1 MPLHAART
9 GRILLALGLL
19 FGSVASAVAE
29 PRRIVSAGGS
39 VTEIVHALGAGDRLV
54 GVDSTS
60 FHPPEVRN
68 LPDVG
73 YLRALSAEPVLSL
86 SPDMVLAEADAGPPE
101 ALTQL
106 RAAGVEVVTAPDK
119 PDIEGVAAKIETVAA
134 ALGREAAGEALKSE
148 ILARWAEVRE
158 AVAATGE
165 RPRVLFVLSTGSG
178 APLVA
183 GLETSAAGI
192 IEMAGGGNAIRDFT
206 NFRPLTPEAGVALAP
221 DVILVTRRTV
231 DMLGGEAALLALPG
245 LAATPAAEAGR
256 VVAMDGLLLLGFGPR
271 TPEAAA
277 RLARALHPDIELP
290 AGPWDAE

>member
-9 GRILLALGLL
+9 GRIVLALGLL
-19 FGSVASAVAE
+19 FGSAASAAAE

-60 FHPPEVRN
+60 FHPPEVRD

-101 ALTQL
+101 ALAQL
-106 RAAGVEVVTAPDK
+106 RSAGVEVVTTPDE
-119 PDIEGVAAKIETVAA
+119 PDIEGVAAKIDTVAA
-134 ALGREAAGEALKSE
+134 ALGREAAGETLKSE
-148 ILARWAEVRE
+148 MLARWDEVRE

-183 GLETSAAGI
+183 GQETSAAGI
-192 IEMAGGGNAIRDFT
+192 IEMAGGVNAIRDFT
-206 NFRPLTPEAGVALAP
+206 DFRPLTPEAGVALAP

-231 DMLGGEAALLALPG
+231 GMLGGEAALLALPG

>member
-1 MPLHAART
+1 MPLHAAST
-9 GRILLALGLL
+9 GRIVLALGLL
-19 FGSVASAVAE
+19 FGSGASAVAE

-39 VTEIVHALGAGDRLV
+39 VTEIIHALGAGDRLV

-86 SPDMVLAEADAGPPE
+86 FPDMVLAEADAGPPE

-106 RAAGVEVVTAPDK
+106 RAAGVEVVTAPDE
-119 PDIEGVAAKIETVAA
+119 PDIAGVAAKIDAVAA
-134 ALGREAAGEALKSE
+134 ALGREAAGEALKSDM
-148 ILARWAEVRE
+148 LARWGEVRE
-158 AVAATGE
+158 AVATTGE

-192 IEMAGGGNAIRDFT
+192 IEMAGGENAIRDFT

-245 LAATPAAEAGR
+245 LAATPAAESGR